1 MRNTFVNFPNQAVSD
16 KEKLSFEYGEK
27 VAKAIRYE
35 WFSDSTNKF
44 AGNLNE
50 FRKLRLYARG
60 EQSIEKYK
68 NELSINGDLSYLNL
82 DWKPVPI
89 IPKFVDIVVNG
100 MAQRSYEIN
109 CFAQDDYGV
118 SKRTEYMEALM
129 RDMMSRSYNDAV
141 KQMFN
146 FDLYETPP
154 DRLPDSEEELQ
165 LHMQLSYK
173 QAVELAEEQALNVLF
188 ENSKYDL
195 TRRRCLYDIT
205 TIGIGAVKT
214 TFDWS
219 EGAQVEYVDPAD
231 LVWSHTDSP
240 YFEDIYYV
248 GEVKE
253 IPINEL
259 YKQFP
264 DLSQEELKE
273 ITDYSYDPVSRSPH
287 DDKNKVSVL
296 YFNYKTHS
304 HDIYKLKK
312 NQAGGEKVIKK
323 DQNFNPPKEKQ
334 EEGNFEKLER
344 VTEVLFEG
352 VYVLGSEKLLK
363 WRMVPNMMR
372 TKSNFNKVKMNYQI
386 VAPRMYEGRIESLV
400 GRITG
405 FADMI
410 QLTHLKLQ
418 QVLSRMVPDG
428 VYLDADGLAEID
440 LGNGT
445 NYNPQEALN
454 MFFQTGSVIGRS
466 FTSEGDMNPAKVPI
480 QQIQNGAGGNKIQS
494 LIGAYNYYM
503 QMIRDTTGL
512 NEARDG
518 SMPDANA
525 LVGVQKLAAANSNTA
540 TRHIL
545 QSMLYLTSEAAENLS
560 LRIADILEYSPTRQA
575 FVRSIGQHNVATL
588 KEMSELHLHDFGI
601 YIELMPDE
609 EEKAILENNIQV
621 ALGQKLIDLD
631 DAIDVRD
638 VKNLKLA
645 NQLLKI
651 KRKAKMVR
659 DQQIAEQN
667 IQSQSQA
674 NAQAQQVAAQAEVEK
689 NQAQAQIES
698 EVERTKNTLKIQ
710 YLQEEAKIK
719 KELMAFE
726 FNLANKG
733 KELEL
738 ANATSIESMREDG
751 KNKRERM
758 KMKNQR
764 RVEQERNSAKSV
776 KRFESSGNDII
787 TGDAGIDR
795 F

>member
-1 MRNTFVNFPNQAVSD
+1 MRNTYVNFPNQAVSD

-27 VAKAIRYE
+27 VAKAIRQE
-35 WFSDSTNKF
+35 WFSDSTNKY

-109 CFAQDDYGV
+109 CYSQDKYGV
-118 SKRTEYMEALM
+118 SKRTEYMQALM

-154 DRLPDSEEELQ
+154 ERLPDSEEELQ

-188 ENSKYDL
+188 EGSNYDL
-195 TRRRCLYDIT
+195 TRRRCLYDLT

-214 TFDWS
+214 TFDWAD
-219 EGAQVEYVDPAD
+219 GAKVEYVDPAD
-231 LVWSHTDSP
+231 MVWSHTDSP
-240 YFEDIYYV
+240 YFDDIYYV
-248 GEVKE
+248 GEVKR

-259 YKQFP
+259 YRQFP
-264 DLSQEELKE
+264 DLTEEDIKE
-273 ITDYSYDPVSRSPH
+273 ISDYSHDPVMGNNH
-287 DDKNKVSVL
+287 YDKNQVSVL
-296 YFNYKTHS
+296 YFNYKTHT
-304 HDIYKLKK
+304 HDIYKLKTSGS
-312 NQAGGEKVIKK
+312 GGEKVIEK
-323 DQNFNPPKEKQ
+323 DQGFNPPADKQ
-334 EEGNFEKLER
+334 KEGNFEKLER

-352 VYVLGSEKLLK
+352 VYVIGSEKLLK
-363 WRMVPNMMR
+363 WNMAQNMMR

-400 GRITG
+400 GRVTG

-418 QVLSRMVPDG
+418 QVMARMVPDG

-466 FTSEGDMNPAKVPI
+466 FTSEGEMNPGKIPI
-480 QQIQNGAGGNKIQS
+480 QQIQNGAGSNKIQS
-494 LIGAYNYYM
+494 LIQTYNYYL
-503 QMIRDTTGL
+503 QMIRDVTGL

-518 SMPDANA
+518 SMPDKNA

-545 QSMLYLTSEAAENLS
+545 QSMLFLTAESAENLS
-560 LRIADILEYSPTRQA
+560 LRIADIVEYSPTRQA
-575 FVRSIGQHNVATL
+575 FVRAIGAHNVATL
-588 KEMSELHLHDFGI
+588 KEMSELHLYDFGI
-601 YIELMPDE
+601 FIELMPDE
-609 EEKAILENNIQV
+609 EEKQLLENNIQA
-621 ALGQKLIDLD
+621 ALSQKTIDLD
-631 DAIDVRD
+631 DAIDLRNVRN
-638 VKNLKLA
+638 VKLA
-645 NQLLKI
+645 NQLLKV
-651 KRKAKMVR
+651 KRKAKMLR
-659 DQQIAEQN
+659 DQQMQQEN
-667 IQSQSQA
+667 IQAQSQA
-674 NAQAQQVAAQAEVEK
+674 QQQQAQSAAQAEMQK
-689 NQAQAQIES
+689 NEAAARIES

-726 FNLANKG
+726 FNLSSQNKQMDLQNTASLEAM
-733 KELEL
+733 KEKGR
-738 ANATSIESMREDG
+738 NNREM
-751 KNKRERM
+751 M
-758 KMKNQR
+758 KMDNQR
-764 RVEQERNSAKSV
+764 RVDQQRNSAKSV
-776 KRFESSGNDII
+776 KRFESSGNDIV
-787 TGDAGIDR
+787 TGDAGMDR